1 MPTPFEN
8 AEKNAQQ
15 FMAGIHTM
23 YEMLKSIEEYKYAQE
38 MIEKCSLHN
47 DLKPGIVDFQA
58 EIDEIESYWL
68 KVASIYSEIGIMES

>member
-23 YEMLKSIEEYKYAQE
+23 YDMLKSIKNTS
-38 MIEKCSLHN
+38 M
-47 DLKPGIVDFQA
+47 LK
-58 EIDEIESYWL
+58 
-68 KVASIYSEIGIMES
+68 K